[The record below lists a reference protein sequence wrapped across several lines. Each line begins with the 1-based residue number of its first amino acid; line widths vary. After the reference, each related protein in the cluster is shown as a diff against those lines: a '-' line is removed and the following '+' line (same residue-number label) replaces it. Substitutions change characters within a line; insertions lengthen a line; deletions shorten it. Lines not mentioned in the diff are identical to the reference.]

1 MTSPASKEW
10 PCCFLRSLGPI
21 PALPPV
27 AVWPRVNYCTSGLIC
42 KVGGGEHTRQRKAT
56 RSKEAKRKLQVK
68 KAKDWLEAQRLTGGQ
83 VALAGRG
90 RTGEATLEPARI
102 VENYPPKLLQG
113 IMALL
118 QAKASLQKLIK
129 SLVSVRRPA
138 PPLSR
143 RWAGPRGG
151 PCALPPLSSHTAA

>member
-42 KVGGGEHTRQRKAT
+42 KVGGGEHTQRRKAT

-83 VALAGRG
+83 VALWRG
-90 RTGEATLEPARI
+90 EGGQVRRRRSPPGLSRTTPEAAPGNRGPAPGES
-102 VENYPPKLLQG
+102 VS
-113 IMALL
+113 
-118 QAKASLQKLIK
+118 AKANQEPGERAQAS
-129 SLVSVRRPA
+129 PA
-138 PPLSR
+138 PLSQVG
-143 RWAGPRGG
+143 W
-151 PCALPPLSSHTAA
+151 S